1 MKKLLVLYYSRSGN
15 TEKMGKA
22 LAEGAQSSGNIEV
35 QVNYHVDAD
44 DLALFDALAV
54 GAPTYNHAMP
64 VDFKNLFEEA
74 GAKGLNLKGKLGA
87 AFGSY
92 GWSGEAPKLVLEIL
106 KNRFEMQIIEPP
118 LLAKYTPDQ
127 NALDACK
134 DLGKKISE
142 TLMNTP

>member
-15 TEKMGKA
+15 TEKMAKA
-22 LAEGAQSSGNIEV
+22 LAEGAQSNGNIEV

-74 GAKGLNLKGKLGA
+74 GAKGLSLKGKLGA

-106 KNRFEMQIIEPP
+106 KNRFEMEIIEPP

-134 DLGKKISE
+134 DMGKKISE

>member
-15 TEKMGKA
+15 TEKMAKA
-22 LAEGAQSSGNIEV
+22 LAEGAQSSGNVEV
-35 QVNYHVDAD
+35 QFSYHVDAD

-74 GAKGLNLKGKLGA
+74 GARGLNLKGKLGA

-127 NALDACK
+127 NVLAACK
-134 DLGKKISE
+134 DIGKKISE